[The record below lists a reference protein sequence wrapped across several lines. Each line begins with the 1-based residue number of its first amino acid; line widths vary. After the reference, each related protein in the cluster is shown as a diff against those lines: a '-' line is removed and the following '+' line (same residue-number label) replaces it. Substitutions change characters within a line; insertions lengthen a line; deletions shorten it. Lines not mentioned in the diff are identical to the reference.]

1 MNGILIVDD
10 ELLIAAQL
18 REYLESMGYGVA
30 GTAQSGEEAVNKARS
45 LKPALILMDIRM
57 DGVMDGI
64 TAAETIKHEMDI
76 PVIFVTAYGN
86 ERIVARAKTV
96 EPAGFIT
103 KPFSLEEL
111 KASIEVAL
119 YKIDREKALKS
130 SEERYRSVVSAS
142 VEAILIIDIRLKI
155 VFWNRAAEGMFGY
168 TAEEIEGKPFLQLIP
183 ARLRRDLGVEIERMV
198 LTEEKDPVAR
208 TTETIGQRRD
218 GREFPLEFSLSSWII
233 RDDIFFTINARD
245 ITDRKKIEQMKTDFV
260 SLVSHQ
266 LKTPVAGVLGCIEN
280 LLAGLAGPVTPQ
292 QEEYLLMMK
301 DISLRN
307 FRTINDLL
315 NVSRIERGVMEAKI
329 LSVNLKVIAA
339 GVVRE
344 HLPALREKGL
354 WLRLEGWKDRFN
366 TLADRDKLFES
377 LSNVFH
383 NAVKFTDRGWVAMR
397 LKKQAG
403 FAVVEI
409 EDTGPG
415 IPSNIKNHI
424 FTKDMILRGA
434 PDPNRGSGL
443 GLFIAMEFMKLQNG
457 GLSTD
462 SSSDRGSRFTFR
474 IPLDERNTAG

>member
-10 ELLIAAQL
+10 EMLITTQL
-18 REYLESMGYGVA
+18 RETLVSMGYGVA
-30 GTAQSGEEAVNKARS
+30 GTAKSGAEAVDKARS
-45 LKPALILMDIRM
+45 LRPELILMDIRM
-57 DGVMDGI
+57 DGGMDGI
-64 TAAETIKHEMDI
+64 TAAEIIKRELDI
-76 PVIFVTAYGN
+76 PVIFITAYGN
-86 ERIVARAKTV
+86 ERIVDRAKTV

-111 KASIEVAL
+111 KASLELAL
-119 YKIDREKALKS
+119 YKLGREKALKS

-142 VEAILIIDIRLKI
+142 VEAILVIDTQLKI

-168 TAEEIEGKPFLQLIP
+168 AAGEIEGKPFLQLIP
-183 ARLRRDLGVEIERMV
+183 ARLRRDLGVEIDRMV

-233 RDDIFFTINARD
+233 RNDIFFTVNARD
-245 ITDRKKIEQMKTDFV
+245 ITDRKKVEQMKTDFV

-301 DISLRN
+301 DISQRN
-307 FRTINDLL
+307 FRNINDLL

-329 LSVNLKVIAA
+329 LSVNLKAVAA
-339 GVVRE
+339 AVVRE
-344 HLPALREKGL
+344 HLPALRGKGL
-354 WLRLEGWKDRFN
+354 WLRLEGWKDRF
-366 TLADRDKLFES
+366 TILADRDKLFES

-397 LKKQAG
+397 LNRQAG
-403 FAVVEI
+403 FASVEI
-409 EDTGPG
+409 EDSGPG
-415 IPSNIKNHI
+415 IPAGLRNHI

-434 PDPNRGSGL
+434 PDTNRGSGL

-457 GLSTD
+457 GLSAD
-462 SSSDRGSRFTFR
+462 SSPNCGSRFIFR
-474 IPLDERNTAG
+474 IPLDEQNLAG